1 MSGSNLHNA
10 LLRPPI
16 IQILRAAGFHATRP
30 SVLDTL
36 ADLTAQYIMILASSA
51 TTHAA
56 NAHPHDPVPVL
67 EDIYQALQDAGA
79 LRPQLREWEEDWQG
93 EEDMR
98 GLEGFLSWF
107 TGPANREIRRIAGFV
122 PSEGDMVDA
131 DALEKEDFL
140 TALKKKH
147 SKTGEESR
155 YAGTVLGKNADE
167 HPIIIEGGAPSLQ
180 DWGSQMRSRAPYM
193 ADSDSSGTFLTSSTH
208 PSLPQAATT
217 ARHALRQALKA
228 HKRLPRGPQQDAH
241 LQTLLTTITSYL
253 PYLLALSNGLSSK
266 PGDTSP
272 TEEIEIT
279 LRTEIISAWRPTL
292 TNPTTTLSLKQ
303 RPTTTRIQGQGLD
316 FEIAFV
322 LSTLSYVLNSLA
334 RIGVTRTLYASATPT
349 PEQRTAAIQ
358 TATKHLLQASAVHSL
373 LASSPSFATAAH
385 SICNNKNGTSTL
397 PDLDPATQAALSCLA
412 LAEATLLAV
421 LKDDSYVAACIQA
434 RNPNDKDWM
443 VRAPEIPKVRAHLFA
458 RLCIRAAEY
467 AEQAAAGLGSVRS
480 EGRMGIDD
488 DLLGYTRVLGR
499 VARARACRFFG
510 VDAELSGKI
519 GEGIA
524 WLRAAKGA
532 LGVRG
537 AGTAAAETKET
548 NTKSRTGL
556 SRLKQGWMERR
567 EERRMEKDA
576 GSRDRTEKGELG
588 PGDNA
593 GREEESRVIEMLE
606 TKWVRMNDTIN
617 TQLIPPSTDL
627 LANLPSGRDIHSAP
641 APYKIPSLDEE
652 QLVRMRAPPVEDD
665 FGPGSD
671 VEDSDEEAASV
682 ARVYTPGTV
691 PERSDSA
698 YY

>member
-1 MSGSNLHNA
+1 MVYAFTL
-10 LLRPPI
+10 
-16 IQILRAAGFHATRP
+16 P
-30 SVLDTL
+30 STSHISF
-36 ADLTAQYIMILASSA
+36 Q
-51 TTHAA
+51 
-56 NAHPHDPVPVL
+56 
-67 EDIYQALQDAGA
+67 
-79 LRPQLREWEEDWQG
+79 
-93 EEDMR
+93 
-98 GLEGFLSWF
+98 
-107 TGPANREIRRIAGFV
+107 
-122 PSEGDMVDA
+122 
-131 DALEKEDFL
+131 
-140 TALKKKH
+140 
-147 SKTGEESR
+147 
-155 YAGTVLGKNADE
+155 
-167 HPIIIEGGAPSLQ
+167 
-180 DWGSQMRSRAPYM
+180 
-193 ADSDSSGTFLTSSTH
+193 TFLTSSTH

-217 ARHALRQALKA
+217 ARHALRQALKT

-253 PYLLALSNGLSSK
+253 PYLLALSHGLS
-266 PGDTSP
+266 PDPSP
-272 TEEIEIT
+272 STFTEEIEIT
-279 LRTEIISAWRPTL
+279 LRTEITSSWRPTL
-292 TNPTTTLSLKQ
+292 TNPTTLSLKQ
-303 RPTTTRIQGQGLD
+303 LPSATRINGQGLD

-322 LSTLSYVLNSLA
+322 LSTLSYVLNTLA
-334 RIGVTRTLYASATPT
+334 RIGVTRTLYAPTTPT

-358 TATKHLLQASAVHSL
+358 TATKYLLQASAVHSL
-373 LASSPSFATAAH
+373 LASSPSFATVSR
-385 SICNNKNGTSTL
+385 SIANGNGASSL

-480 EGRMGIDD
+480 EGRMGIDE
-488 DLLGYTRVLGR
+488 DLLGYARVLGR

-537 AGTAAAETKET
+537 AGSGGEVKET
-548 NTKSRTGL
+548 NTKSRGL

-627 LANLPSGRDIHSAP
+627 LANLPSGRDIHAPP
-641 APYKIPSLDEE
+641 APYKMPALDEE
-652 QLVRMRAPPVEDD
+652 QLVHMRAPPAEDE
-665 FGPGSD
+665 FGPGSED
-671 VEDSDEEAASV
+671 DSDEEASV
-682 ARVYTPGTV
+682 ARVFTPGTV
-691 PERSDSA
+691 PERSESA